1 MKESTTFEWN
11 GHLDSF
17 PNDYLCQKGNQ
28 GLKSYG
34 LPKTSQLYG
43 D

>member
-11 GHLDSF
+11 GYLDSF
-17 PNDYLCQKGNQ
+17 PNDYLCQQ
-28 GLKSYG
+28 REGLKSYG
-34 LPKTSQLYG
+34 LPTTSQLYG